1 MSNKK
6 VQINICSYVEM
17 LQIPIIRRAIA
28 IIIREI
34 RRVRT
39 ITLELLATIHYIKME
54 VVNQYINNTS
64 LNEFEFEEHDNE
76 LEDHDELD
84 YEEQDNLVDFD
95 DRMTQ
100 ASDSDKVRAQHDI
113 SQHQSWLQ
121 LPFDKLKI
129 FDQKGRMPVVH
140 SNFKI

>member
-17 LQIPIIRRAIA
+17 LQIPIIRRAVA

-54 VVNQYINNTS
+54 VVNQYIDNTS

-84 YEEQDNLVDFD
+84 YEKQDDLVDFD

-100 ASDSDKVRAQHDI
+100 SSYSDKVRAQHDI
-113 SQHQSWLQ
+113 SQHQSWLE
-121 LPFDKLKI
+121 LAFDKLKI